1 MWLTRTR
8 LGRSEVFVP
17 ALGLG
22 VMTWG
27 EASGF
32 HRLMPA
38 KAAYGGAISDEEQ
51 AAFAAAWRP
60 TSTSSTRRRCT
71 AVGRPS
77 VGWGSWRSPKMSSS
91 PRSSRPARYHAL
103 RTCRQRLMPASAACG
118 DHLLIFISTTSR
130 RAELTSQRS
139 WD

>member
-1 MWLTRTR
+1 MADRKR

-27 EASGF
+27 EASGI

-38 KAAYGGAISDEEQ
+38 KAAYGGAISAEEQ
-51 AAFAAAWRP
+51 AAFVASMAADVNFFDTAAMY
-60 TSTSSTRRRCT
+60 SGGASERRLGEL
-71 AVGRPS
+71 A
-77 VGWGSWRSPKMSSS
+77 SPKMSSS

-103 RTCRQRLMPASAACG
+103 RTCRQRLTPASAACG

>member
-1 MWLTRTR
+1 MDGQFSEVKVADRTR

-51 AAFAAAWRP
+51 AAFAASLAADVNFFD
-60 TSTSSTRRRCT
+60 TAAMYSGGASERRLGELAESEDVVIAT
-71 AVGRPS
+71 KFPPS
-77 VGWGSWRSPKMSSS
+77 PI
-91 PRSSRPARYHAL
+91 SR
-103 RTCRQRLMPASAACG
+103 
-118 DHLLIFISTTSR
+118 
-130 RAELTSQRS
+130 
-139 WD
+139 